1 MIRAT
6 AQVDLRFLCHLAP
19 DSRKCLASGNPK
31 ITFFFFKTAIKH
43 VYILSFWNPQMAN
56 LSSSSCS
63 RNPRVSSANR
73 SAPFWCFKSLRCIAL
88 WQGVS
93 HLNREA

>member
-1 MIRAT
+1 MRTAEFLPRWPASVIWAT

-43 VYILSFWNPQMAN
+43 VYILFLESTD
-56 LSSSSCS
+56 
-63 RNPRVSSANR
+63 
-73 SAPFWCFKSLRCIAL
+73 
-88 WQGVS
+88 G
-93 HLNREA
+93 